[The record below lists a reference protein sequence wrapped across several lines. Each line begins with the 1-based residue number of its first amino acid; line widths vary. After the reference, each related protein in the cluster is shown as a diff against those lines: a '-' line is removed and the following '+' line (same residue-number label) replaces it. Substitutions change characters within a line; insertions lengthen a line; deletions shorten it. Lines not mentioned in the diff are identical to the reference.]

1 MEENMVETLAT
12 FIEIAGAFA
21 IIVLFSNFLK
31 GDQHHDD
38 GKLKPIRVPAT
49 YRRTRRNRR

>member
-1 MEENMVETLAT
+1 MIETLAT
-12 FIEIAGAFA
+12 LVEIAGALA

-38 GKLKPIRVPAT
+38 GTLKPIRVPVT